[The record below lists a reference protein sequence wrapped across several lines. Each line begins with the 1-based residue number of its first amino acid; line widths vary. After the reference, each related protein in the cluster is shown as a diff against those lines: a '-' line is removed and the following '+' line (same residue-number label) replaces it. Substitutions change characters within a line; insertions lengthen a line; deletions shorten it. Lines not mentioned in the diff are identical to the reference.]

1 MGIRIVPKEELGQ
14 ERLKEKGIGFIPPVL
29 FPNLKVYIN
38 AVLSDSKNLVRENI
52 LLQII

>member
-29 FPNLKVYIN
+29 FPNLKKFISTPLRKIER
-38 AVLSDSKNLVRENI
+38 AWRW
-52 LLQII
+52 